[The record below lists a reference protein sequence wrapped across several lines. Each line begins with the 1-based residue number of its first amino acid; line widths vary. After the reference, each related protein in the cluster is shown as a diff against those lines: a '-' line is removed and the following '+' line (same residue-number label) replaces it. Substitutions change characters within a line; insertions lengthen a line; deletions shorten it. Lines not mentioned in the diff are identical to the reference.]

1 MTIEKIGNDHVSA
14 IARNLM
20 GIRQQRDRIR
30 DLGDALSRGQFDVV
44 LPPTDHL
51 SSPERESLEELKRK
65 INFDANAS
73 TFKAT
78 STVASVLDQL
88 ATGVIED
95 VQRSTARI
103 RAMRSY
109 QNVPQKAYSD
119 AGNSGDVK
127 GSTTDVIDA
136 EFVEIKNDTNQTS

>member
-1 MTIEKIGNDHVSA
+1 MAIEKIESDYVSS

-88 ATGVIED
+88 ATGVIDD

-109 QNVPQKAYSD
+109 QNAPQKSHGD
-119 AGNSGDVK
+119 ASND
-127 GSTTDVIDA
+127 GSEKKPTANVIDA
-136 EFVEIKNDTNQTS
+136 EFVEIKKDANQTS